1 MSTTGYFRIY
11 LVAGLGMAA
20 TVVLAILVS
29 QAAFVS
35 NAGIA
40 GAVAS
45 PAVRNA
51 ILLSI
56 FTSLLAAVLGM
67 LVAVPSAYLLARNEF
82 PGKSIIDAMLDVP
95 VIMSPVALGLALLL
109 VFRTWPGQWIET
121 HLVRFVFEVPG
132 IVLAQFV
139 LALALEVRVLKAAF
153 EEINPRFEQV
163 ARCLGCSPGSA
174 FLRVTLPMARPG
186 LVAGFVLGWAR
197 AIGDFGATVMVAGA
211 MPGKTET
218 IPVAIYLGLASLR
231 IEHSVVLSLLL
242 TLIALAALLALR
254 WMGKAR

>member
-1 MSTTGYFRIY
+1 
-11 LVAGLGMAA
+11 
-20 TVVLAILVS
+20 
-29 QAAFVS
+29 
-35 NAGIA
+35 
-40 GAVAS
+40 
-45 PAVRNA
+45 
-51 ILLSI
+51 
-56 FTSLLAAVLGM
+56 
-67 LVAVPSAYLLARNEF
+67 LARNEF

-197 AIGDFGATVMVAGA
+197 AVGDFGATVMVAGA